1 MMPMGRVFGVAA
13 VVAVGLAVALTER
26 AGAFW
31 VSTTGATGAVGLA
44 QAVSWMQAL
53 PPSGGAGSLGAGGPT
68 TQPGTSRF
76 QPFSAVKARADRV
89 TKPIDA
95 VVIWQQYIDSGVEG
109 EDLERAKA
117 ELQVWLERDADDA
130 QLINRRWVGGAEK
143 ERIVAEVKRLI
154 DEGREMLNGGQAL
167 SAVGRFEQAARVWPE
182 NFDVQFFLGFLALQK
197 EDGDKALRHFEAC
210 NRIDPTNI
218 EVLNNLAIGYFFKRQ
233 FERSITTFHRAAEF
247 GDSKELAQNFVTA
260 VGRSPEALQRANRL
274 KPARDAANLLAR
286 KYNISGPTNTFIY
299 MLPGAAGRAGRESAR
314 REEEQRGVVGNGSGF
329 IITPDGLILTNK
341 HVAGA
346 GKSVMV
352 KFNDGTQR
360 TGEIVVLDDEQDLA
374 LVRVKTDEPLPY
386 VKLAPYDNPPDA
398 AVAVVMGYPVT
409 GIVGFSVKTTVGR
422 VSSGNNERMSSD
434 VTLDVRV
441 NPGNSGG
448 PVYDQF
454 GNVMAIVAQKTL
466 SVSEAVDTYG
476 LAISNGRIRK
486 FLAKNNIQLEP
497 AEPSGTP
504 LDAEEISRRNR
515 MATVCILIVR

>member
-1 MMPMGRVFGVAA
+1 MCRFLGVTAVASVVLAA
-13 VVAVGLAVALTER
+13 GAAASAWGFWANPVHGGSGLVGLAVQASPTPP
-26 AGAFW
+26 AAAP
-31 VSTTGATGAVGLA
+31 ATR
-44 QAVSWMQAL
+44 
-53 PPSGGAGSLGAGGPT
+53 
-68 TQPGTSRF
+68 TQPF
-76 QPFSAVKARADRV
+76 AAVKARADRV

-109 EDLERAKA
+109 EDLEKAKA

-143 ERIVAEVKRLI
+143 DRIVGEVKRLI

-167 SAVGRFEQAARVWPE
+167 SAVGRFEQAAKLWPE
-182 NFDVQFFLGFLALQK
+182 NFDVQFFLGYLALQK
-197 EDGDKALRHFEAC
+197 QDGDKALRHFEAC

-218 EVLNNLAIGYFFKRQ
+218 EVLNNLAVGYFFKRQ

-247 GDSKELAQNFVTA
+247 GDTRELAQNFLTA
-260 VGRSPEALQRANRL
+260 LANSPEGLQRANRL

-286 KYNISGPTNTFIY
+286 KYGISGPSNAFVY

-329 IITPDGLILTNK
+329 IITADGLILTNK

-374 LVRVKTDEPLPY
+374 LVRVKTDEPLPF
-386 VKLAPYDNPPDA
+386 VRLAPYDNPADA
-398 AVAVVMGYPVT
+398 AMAVVMGYPVT
-409 GIVGFSVKTTVGR
+409 GMVGFSVKTTVGR
-422 VSSGNNERMSSD
+422 VSSGNNAGMTSD

-466 SVSEAVDTYG
+466 SVSEAIDTYG

-497 AEPSGTP
+497 GEETGQP
-504 LDAEEISRRNR
+504 LQPEEIAARNR
-515 MATVCILIVR
+515 MATVCILIVK

>member
-1 MMPMGRVFGVAA
+1 MMRMCRFLGVTAVASVVLAA
-13 VVAVGLAVALTER
+13 GAAASAWGFWANPVHGGSGLVGLAV
-26 AGAFW
+26 
-31 VSTTGATGAVGLA
+31 
-44 QAVSWMQAL
+44 QASPT
-53 PPSGGAGSLGAGGPT
+53 PPVAGSAT
-68 TQPGTSRF
+68 RTQPF
-76 QPFSAVKARADRV
+76 AAVKARADRV

-143 ERIVAEVKRLI
+143 DRIVGEVKRLI

-167 SAVGRFEQAARVWPE
+167 SAVGRFEQAARIWPE
-182 NFDVQFFLGFLALQK
+182 NFDVQFFLGYLALQK
-197 EDGDKALRHFEAC
+197 QDGERALRHFEAC

-218 EVLNNLAIGYFFKRQ
+218 EVLNNLAVGYFFRRQ

-247 GDSKELAQNFVTA
+247 GDTRELAQNFLTA
-260 VGRSPEALQRANRL
+260 LANSPEGLQRANRL

-286 KYNISGPTNTFIY
+286 KYGISGPSNAFVY

-329 IITPDGLILTNK
+329 IITADGLILTNK

-374 LVRVKTDEPLPY
+374 LVRVKTDEPLPF
-386 VKLAPYDNPPDA
+386 VRLAPYDNPADA
-398 AVAVVMGYPVT
+398 AMAVVMGYPVT
-409 GIVGFSVKTTVGR
+409 GMVGFSVKTTVGR
-422 VSSGNNERMSSD
+422 VSSGNNAGMTSD

-466 SVSEAVDTYG
+466 SVSEAIDTYG

-497 AEPSGTP
+497 GEETGQP
-504 LDAEEISRRNR
+504 LQPEEIAARNR